1 MSFNSTLIA
10 PTKEPHL
17 ESFPHNLHSL
27 IPFMQSEALTFM
39 VGRYISPPFLV
50 SPLSCM
56 VMGEPGQQDGSV
68 HCCVALAELPNVQL
82 PHLMTCSIS
91 MICKIFLK

>member
-27 IPFMQSEALTFM
+27 IPFMRSEALTFM
-39 VGRYISPPFLV
+39 VGRYISPPLLV

-56 VMGEPGQQDGSV
+56 VMVRSV
-68 HCCVALAELPNVQL
+68 DFNAKEHSSE
-82 PHLMTCSIS
+82 I
-91 MICKIFLK
+91 